1 MSRSTPLLSLSFRR
15 ALIPVLGMA
24 LLPLPL
30 TAGNQSGPGWQQSKP
45 KAKAT
50 KSKPVPA
57 SRPAAVPVPA
67 LDPVLPSGSAIPV
80 APQRT
85 ARRRVQGGG
94 ACYQAARG
102 QRCARAPV
110 R

>member
-1 MSRSTPLLSLSFRR
+1 MSRSTPLLSLSFCRT
-15 ALIPVLGMA
+15 LLPLLGMA

-57 SRPAAVPVPA
+57 SRPAAVPVPVPA

-80 APQRT
+80 APPRT
-85 ARRRVQGGG
+85 APED
-94 ACYQAARG
+94 ASIKFITY
-102 QRCARAPV
+102 
-110 R
+110 

>member
-50 KSKPVPA
+50 KSK
-57 SRPAAVPVPA
+57 
-67 LDPVLPSGSAIPV
+67 
-80 APQRT
+80 RT
-85 ARRRVQGGG
+85 RT
-94 ACYQAARG
+94 
-102 QRCARAPV
+102 
-110 R
+110 